1 MNRLIALAWGNP
13 YHRPFN
19 LFKPQLSL
27 LGTLSAGFDIRF
39 SLRIGDYLLQSP
51 SRQHDGQT
59 GLDVVIRNDQ
69 RTGVV
74 G

>member
-27 LGTLSAGFDIRF
+27 LGTLSPGFDIRF
-39 SLRIGDYLLQSP
+39 SLGLGDYLRGSLAGST
-51 SRQHDGQT
+51 T
-59 GLDVVIRNDQ
+59 GKP
-69 RTGVV
+69 G
-74 G
+74 